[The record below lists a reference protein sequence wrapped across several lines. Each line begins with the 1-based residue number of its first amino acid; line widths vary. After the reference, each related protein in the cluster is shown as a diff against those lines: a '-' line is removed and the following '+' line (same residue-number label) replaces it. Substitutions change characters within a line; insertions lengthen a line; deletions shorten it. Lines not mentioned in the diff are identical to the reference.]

1 MTQVRK
7 ARNYARQ
14 RRFMTAALV
23 ALAIVFA
30 GAMAA
35 AAATGSHHSA
45 KKGAVRN
52 GLLAATATADSCGYA
67 GTTSTFNSATA
78 YSSYIFNESTTLK
91 GGTVAGFGQGASI
104 NAFYSDE
111 HALTL
116 GQGSI
121 SSFSTAVAAKNFGT
135 ASNPSSDYGKLRNG
149 NNALGGGPLSIG
161 DGTAIDP
168 LHRPIYPAAFVTDLT
183 ALGLTSKAGD
193 WQTRNSGAAGGTV
206 GAQVPSFVAGTWKA
220 FIPGTT
226 VADPGGGNGTNLGTE
241 AELFTTNI
249 PGATSNEK
257 YGSEIRWNVSSLVD
271 QAGGALQNGHKYR
284 VQFIVHDGD
293 QNKTGGDVGE
303 ACVVITLPGPP
314 GIKTDPTGQV
324 ANSGAVTVD
333 AGIKQPIGSVIK
345 DSAFVA
351 KNAGFP
357 NATGKVTFDLFFIP
371 VGTTP
376 DANGPCQAT
385 YKVATSTKDL
395 TVGDPS
401 TAVSDTY
408 DTTGHG
414 LGTYFWK
421 ASYDPNGDPNY
432 LATSEACGTE
442 TDTMVDA
449 RIKLTPHEAT
459 NIINNNHVVTA
470 TLETTEDGTSYTAV
484 SGAEIAT
491 NLLPA
496 GNSAT
501 YVPNTAAAAKCTTGA
516 AGTCTVTITDAV
528 VETVNIHATS
538 TFTQTGVLGSF
549 TRSTTSGGNC
559 SADTCDAIKHWINPK
574 TELSVADR
582 LTGLGANADGS
593 VTYTVFPT
601 LGDCTNGTNGVDE
614 TPATNTVV
622 NGTAPLSTTF
632 VVQPGNTVYF
642 SAHYSGNEGTLTTDC
657 TKESASSS

>member
-1 MTQVRK
+1 
-7 ARNYARQ
+7 
-14 RRFMTAALV
+14 MTAALV
-23 ALAIVFA
+23 ALVIVFA

-67 GTTSTFNSATA
+67 GTTSTFNSATP

-91 GGTVAGFGQGASI
+91 GGTVEGFGQGASI

-226 VADPGGGNGTNLGTE
+226 VADPGGGNGKNLGTE

-271 QAGGALQNGHKYR
+271 QTGGALQNGHKYR

-314 GIKTDPTGQV
+314 GLTTDATGQTADPN
-324 ANSGAVTVD
+324 ANTINAHVKHVLGSTIRD
-333 AGIKQPIGSVIK
+333 A
-345 DSAFVA
+345 AFVA

-357 NATGKVTFDLFFIP
+357 NPTGKVTFNLFFVP
-371 VGTTP
+371 NGTVLGQTS
-376 DANGPCQAT
+376 DACTAT
-385 YKVATSTKDL
+385 YKVSDANFPDTENL
-395 TVGDPS
+395 TPGDPS
-401 TAVSDTY
+401 TAQSKTHA
-408 DTTGHG
+408 TSLENA
-414 LGTYFWK
+414 LGTYYWQT
-421 ASYDPNGDPNY
+421 SYDPNGDPNY
-432 LATSEACGTE
+432 LATSDACGLE
-442 TDTMVDA
+442 TDQMVDA
-449 RIKLTPHEAT
+449 RIRLTPHERTNVVGNPHTVTAFVETTTDGTNWT
-459 NIINNNHVVTA
+459 NI
-470 TLETTEDGTSYTAV
+470 
-484 SGAEIAT
+484 SGATVNT

-496 GNSAT
+496 NTNAF
-501 YVPNTAAAAKCTTGA
+501 YVPAAPAGATCTTGA
-516 AGTCTVTITDAV
+516 SGCPIVINDNT

-538 TFTQTGVLGSF
+538 TFTQTGVIGTF

-559 SADTCDAIKHWINPK
+559 TADTCDAIKHYINPK
-574 TELSVADR
+574 TELTVADR
-582 LTGLGANADGS
+582 LIGLGADADGS
-593 VTYTVFPT
+593 VTYTVYPT
-601 LGDCTNGTNGVDE
+601 LGDCQNGTNGVDK

-622 NGTAPLSTTF
+622 NGVAPLSTTF
-632 VVQPGNTVYF
+632 TVSPGNTVYF